1 MISCKIKIGSL
12 LLAAALFSCKKGDG
26 PGGPKKNDSIIYQ
39 DVRGMVFN
47 NCTDS
52 GIAGIPVF
60 LNVFYQK
67 KLFKKYE
74 TVSAVNGEY
83 YFLNAE
89 LHSDRQYEYSIYIPS
104 KPGDFAKDF
113 ETCGIRG
120 TNMIFSLEEAD
131 IYMKPRVVPKFIYM
145 NIYFTRHS
153 TGPETDTVK
162 VKFEQS
168 TYHKNVPD
176 YPHAFSGDAYGS
188 LKYFRGGVRN
198 YPMGLYDVT
207 IDTWKGGLHE
217 RKYDKLYI
225 PYGDTAAYVVHW

>member
-1 MISCKIKIGSL
+1 MKNFDYFIIL
-12 LLAAALFSCKKGDG
+12 LIVFIVFSCRKEPVPSNAGQVK
-26 PGGPKKNDSIIYQ
+26 DSVVYK
-39 DVRGMVFN
+39 DVQGMVFN
-47 NCTDS
+47 TCTDS
-52 GIAGIPVF
+52 GLAGIPVY
-60 LNVFYQK
+60 LNTYFK
-67 KLFKKYE
+67 NKLVKKYS
-74 TVSAVNGEY
+74 TVSGEDGHY
-83 YFLNAE
+83 IFESAE
-89 LHSDRQYEYSIYIPS
+89 LHTSPSYSYAIHIPS
-104 KPGDFAKDF
+104 KSGDNAHDF
-113 ETCGIRG
+113 ESCGIRG